1 MAEHYDV
8 GYGKPPQH
16 TRFKKGRSGHPEGRP
31 RGSTNVTSELK
42 GLLATKT
49 AIKVNGAVQKVST
62 ARAICL
68 ALIQKALSGNVP
80 AFSKI
85 VDIIGPAMAD
95 ELKAT
100 ASPSS
105 ADVDILRRAL
115 DRAPRSSCGTRHA
128 ALQSAAEPRRP
139 LLSRFTITCERL
151 VERVAT

>member
-16 TRFKKGRSGHPEGRP
+16 TRFKKGCSGHPAGRP
-31 RGSTNVTSELK
+31 RESTNVTSELK
-42 GLLATKT
+42 ELLAARTT
-49 AIKVNGAVQKVST
+49 IKVNGAVQKVRT
-62 ARAICL
+62 AKAICL
-68 ALIQKALSGNVP
+68 ALIQKALGGDVR

-115 DRAPRSSCGTRHA
+115 DRAGEQTPASRLPATV
-128 ALQSAAEPRRP
+128 EPP
-139 LLSRFTITCERL
+139 AKEK
-151 VERVAT
+151 

>member
-1 MAEHYDV
+1 MAEDYEV

-31 RGSTNVTSELK
+31 RGSTNITSELE
-42 GLLATKT
+42 GLLAAKT
-49 AIKVNGAVQKVST
+49 TIKVNGAVQKVRT

-68 ALIQKALSGNVP
+68 ALIQKALGGDVR

-115 DRAPRSSCGTRHA
+115 DRAGEQTPASPF
-128 ALQSAAEPRRP
+128 LQQLKTPRRKT
-139 LLSRFTITCERL
+139 SHEHRDIYTC
-151 VERVAT
+151 